1 VWFCNGLNGIHNM
14 QEMSK
19 QRHPCSLCVLLA
31 FLGATPIFG
40 TQRSPSESPQVGT
53 KSELHI
59 VIIQGDNAIN
69 NIKQCTAREVIV
81 RVEDENKRPVGGA
94 SVAFSLPARG
104 PSGVFAQGNR
114 FLTVITDQ
122 NGRAAT
128 SALKLNHAVGAFKIN
143 VTASFQGHVGTAIV
157 TQTNAL
163 ASAGATASSAGGA
176 AGGSGGGAAGGGAAG
191 GAAAGG
197 AAGAGAAA
205 GISAATVA
213 AIVGG
218 AVVAGVVVA
227 KVATSSKSS
236 STTSP
241 PTASIGAPGSPVFGP
256 GSFGGGVFT
265 AQFLSGRLAAVTR
278 PRNEASYAFC
288 ASKFAQANV
297 LSKGRSL
304 AMYALLGR
312 LAKAQVVRFAAAHI
326 TLQEALG
333 MSYKRGNVMFRIG
346 AK

>member
-1 VWFCNGLNGIHNM
+1 MAALPSRDKVNFRLPWTNSCISAKLSRSKLHVNSHSPAGCPFSPGSCSGSPRIGNNFAFQAHPALDNSDRAWRVEVWFCNGLNGIHNM

-197 AAGAGAAA
+197 AA
-205 GISAATVA
+205 
-213 AIVGG
+213 
-218 AVVAGVVVA
+218 
-227 KVATSSKSS
+227 
-236 STTSP
+236 
-241 PTASIGAPGSPVFGP
+241 
-256 GSFGGGVFT
+256 
-265 AQFLSGRLAAVTR
+265 
-278 PRNEASYAFC
+278 
-288 ASKFAQANV
+288 
-297 LSKGRSL
+297 
-304 AMYALLGR
+304 
-312 LAKAQVVRFAAAHI
+312 
-326 TLQEALG
+326 
-333 MSYKRGNVMFRIG
+333 
-346 AK
+346 